1 MNILV
6 YGDSMSW
13 GIIPGSRQ
21 RQVFSKR
28 WPGVM
33 KLSLGDD
40 CHLIEECLNGR
51 TTAYEDPKRPNRHG
65 IDHVQMVLESNS
77 PIDLFILML
86 GVNDFQDCIGI
97 RATES
102 AASLGKLIEK
112 VRSITPEPMK
122 TSPQILCVIQP
133 ELQQPKGPMAEKFSG
148 GAERGKGSEQAY
160 KSVLS
165 QLDVPYFL
173 ASDHIG
179 LSKVDGVHLDE
190 EEHKILGEKLA
201 KHIKQSY

>member
-21 RQVFSKR
+21 RQIFSKR

-33 KLSLGDD
+33 KLELGDD

-51 TTAYEDPKRPNRHG
+51 TTAYEDPNRPNRHG

-86 GVNDFQDCIGI
+86 GVNDFQDCIG
-97 RATES
+97 ATALES
-102 AASLGKLIEK
+102 AENLGKLIERI
-112 VRSITPEPMK
+112 RSICPEPM
-122 TSPQILCVIQP
+122 SSPPQILCVIQP
-133 ELQQPKGPMAEKFSG
+133 EIQQAKGPMAEKFSG
-148 GAERGKGSEQAY
+148 SSERGKGSEDAY
-160 KSVLS
+160 KAILKK
-165 QLDVPYFL
+165 LDVPYFL
-173 ASDHIG
+173 ASEHVD
-179 LSKVDGVHLDE
+179 LSQVDGVHLDG
-190 EEHKILGEKLA
+190 EEHRILGEKLA
-201 KHIKQSY
+201 EYIRS